1 MKVLGVTTTREVYIG
16 SKDKNFR
23 NNEFLIVE
31 DPVQGDIIG
40 EVVDSQTFNR
50 FIPLDIGGD
59 FVDSDVLSS
68 LGSMGYDVGDETV
81 YVAKLRFFEELL
93 YPPLTGSDLRAPV
106 FDEIKNLLIDTLP
119 KESLILGSIKNTDNI
134 AEGMDDVYKDLF
146 STFQNKEFIKQ
157 RELPYLFDY
166 KSMHQYPH
174 IGVFGGSG
182 SGKSFG
188 LRVVLE
194 ELMEMGVPAIVMD
207 PHYEMDF
214 TNNSEISN
222 KDYTDKFKCLEI
234 GIHTG
239 IKFQELQKRD
249 LKNLLNAASP
259 LTDSMNNVID
269 VILSKGASFESFKNK
284 LDLLLEG
291 QEIGSRDK
299 ILSEIAIE
307 EDQTRRDRLEE
318 VLDIYERYDK
328 TCNSMSVRGVLWRL
342 MTLQGEGIFSHN
354 IDELLDLLK
363 RRKLVVLQGST
374 RMINVFST
382 YLLAKLY
389 YLRKEYR
396 DELYRNNIKVD
407 YFPPF
412 IIITDEAHNFAPKG
426 FDTPSKSI
434 LREISQ
440 EGRKYGVFLILAT
453 QRPTLLD
460 ETITAQLNTKLI
472 FRTVR
477 ASDIDTIREET
488 DLSSDETK
496 RLPYLSSG
504 DVFISSAKKGRT
516 SFVRIRAANTVSP
529 HTENPFDELTA
540 HDNEVYE
547 KFFLDIKD
555 LLPIDTSNLNGALM
569 NYNKKSGDNLSYDEF
584 KNNLD
589 KLCEIELIEKE
600 TNFLTEMYKIIYPMM
615 NLKII

>member
-93 YPPLTGSDLRAPV
+93 YPPLTGSDLRTPV

-134 AEGMDDVYKDLF
+134 AEGMDDVYRNLF

-188 LRVVLE
+188 LRVLLE

-269 VILSKGASFESFKNK
+269 VMLSKGASFDSFKNK

-382 YLLAKLY
+382 YLLSKLY

-396 DELYRNNIKVD
+396 DELYRNNVKVD

-569 NYNKKSGDNLSYDEF
+569 NYNKKSGENLSYDEF
-584 KNNLD
+584 KNKLD
-589 KLCEIELIEKE
+589 KLCEIEMIEKE
-600 TNFLTEMYKIIYPMM
+600 TNFLTEMYKI
-615 NLKII
+615 K

>member
-1 MKVLGVTTTREVYIG
+1 MKVLGITTTREVYIG

-40 EVVDSQTFNR
+40 EVVDSKTFNR

-59 FVDSDVLSS
+59 FIDSDVLSS

-93 YPPLTGSDLRAPV
+93 YPPLTGSDLRAPE
-106 FDEIKNLLIDTLP
+106 FNEIKNLLIDTKP
-119 KESLILGSIKNTDNI
+119 NNSLILGSIKNTDNI
-134 AEGMDDVYKDLF
+134 AEGMDDIYKNLF
-146 STFQNKEFIKQ
+146 STFENNEYLKQ
-157 RELPYLFDY
+157 REIPYLFDY

-214 TNNSEISN
+214 SSNSEISDKN
-222 KDYTDKFKCLEI
+222 YSDKFKCLEI
-234 GIHTG
+234 GLHTG

-259 LTDSMNNVID
+259 LTDSMKNVID
-269 VILSKGASFESFKNK
+269 VMLAKGSSYESFKNK
-284 LDLLLEG
+284 LDMLLEG

-299 ILSEIAIE
+299 IIAEIAAEPDISKKN
-307 EDQTRRDRLEE
+307 RLEE
-318 VLDIYERYDK
+318 VLDVYERYDK

-342 MTLQGEGIFSHN
+342 INLQNEGIFSHN

-396 DELYRNNIKVD
+396 DELYRSNAKVD

-412 IIITDEAHNFAPKG
+412 VIITDEAHNFAPKG

-477 ASDIDTIREET
+477 ASDIDTIKEET

-529 HTENPFDELTA
+529 HTENPFDELEG
-540 HDNEVYE
+540 HENEEYE
-547 KFFLDIKD
+547 KFFMDIKD
-555 LLPIDTSNLNGALM
+555 LLPIDASNLSVVLM
-569 NYNKKSGDNLSYDEF
+569 NYNKKSGENLSYDDL
-584 KNNLD
+584 KNKLD
-589 KLCEIELIEKE
+589 ELCQRDFIEKE
-600 TNFLTEMYKIIYPMM
+600 DNFLTEMYKI
-615 NLKII
+615 K

>member
-1 MKVLGVTTTREVYIG
+1 MKVLGITTTREVYIG

-31 DPVQGDIIG
+31 DPVQGEIIG
-40 EVVDSQTFNR
+40 EVVDSKTFNR

-59 FVDSDVLSS
+59 FIDSDVLSS

-93 YPPLTGSDLRAPV
+93 YPPLTGSDLRAPE
-106 FDEIKNLLIDTLP
+106 FNEIKNLLIDTKP
-119 KESLILGSIKNTDNI
+119 NNSLILGSIKNTDNI
-134 AEGMDDVYKDLF
+134 AKGMDDIYKNLF
-146 STFQNKEFIKQ
+146 STFENNEYLKQ

-214 TNNSEISN
+214 SNNSEISDKN
-222 KDYTDKFKCLEI
+222 YSDKFKCLEI
-234 GIHTG
+234 GLHTG

-259 LTDSMNNVID
+259 LTDSMKNVID
-269 VILSKGASFESFKNK
+269 VMLAKGSSYESFKNK
-284 LDLLLEG
+284 LDMLLEG

-299 ILSEIAIE
+299 IIAEIAAE
-307 EDQTRRDRLEE
+307 PDTSKKNRLEE
-318 VLDIYERYDK
+318 VLDVYERYDK

-342 MTLQGEGIFSHN
+342 INLQNEGIFSHN

-363 RRKLVVLQGST
+363 RRKLIVLQGST

-396 DELYRNNIKVD
+396 DELYRNNAKVD

-412 IIITDEAHNFAPKG
+412 VIITDEAHNFAPKG

-477 ASDIDTIREET
+477 ASDIDTIKEET

-529 HTENPFDELTA
+529 HTENPFDELEG
-540 HDNEVYE
+540 HENEEYE
-547 KFFLDIKD
+547 KFFMDIKD
-555 LLPIDTSNLNGALM
+555 LLPIDASNLSQVLM
-569 NYNKKSGDNLSYDEF
+569 NYNKKSGENLSYDDL
-584 KNNLD
+584 KNKLD
-589 KLCEIELIEKE
+589 ELCQRDFIEKE
-600 TNFLTEMYKIIYPMM
+600 DNFLTEMYKI
-615 NLKII
+615 K

>member
-93 YPPLTGSDLRAPV
+93 YPPLTGSDLRTPV

-134 AEGMDDVYKDLF
+134 AEGMDDVYRNLF

-188 LRVVLE
+188 IRVLLE

-234 GIHTG
+234 GIQTG

-269 VILSKGASFESFKNK
+269 VMLSKGASFESFKNK

-382 YLLAKLY
+382 YLLSKLY

-396 DELYRNNIKVD
+396 DELYRNNVKVD

-589 KLCEIELIEKE
+589 KLCEIEIIEKE
-600 TNFLTEMYKIIYPMM
+600 TNFLTEMYKI
-615 NLKII
+615 K

>member
-1 MKVLGVTTTREVYIG
+1 MKVLGITTTREVYIG
-16 SKDKNFR
+16 SKEKNFR

-40 EVVDSQTFNR
+40 EVVDSKTFNR

-59 FVDSDVLSS
+59 FIDSDVLSS

-93 YPPLTGSDLRAPV
+93 YPPLTGSDLRAPE
-106 FDEIKNLLIDTLP
+106 FNEIKNLLIDTKP
-119 KESLILGSIKNTDNI
+119 NNSLILGSIKNTDNI
-134 AEGMDDVYKDLF
+134 AEGMDDIYKNLF
-146 STFQNKEFIKQ
+146 STFENNEYLKQ

-214 TNNSEISN
+214 SNNSEISDKN
-222 KDYTDKFKCLEI
+222 YSDKFKCLEI
-234 GIHTG
+234 GLHTG

-259 LTDSMNNVID
+259 LTDSMKNVID
-269 VILSKGASFESFKNK
+269 VMLAKGSSYESFKNK
-284 LDLLLEG
+284 LDMLLEG

-299 ILSEIAIE
+299 IIAEIAAEPDISKKN
-307 EDQTRRDRLEE
+307 RLEE
-318 VLDIYERYDK
+318 VLDVYERYDK

-342 MTLQGEGIFSHN
+342 INLQNEGIFSHN

-396 DELYRNNIKVD
+396 DELYRNNAKVD

-412 IIITDEAHNFAPKG
+412 VIITDEAHNFAPKG

-477 ASDIDTIREET
+477 ASDIDTIKEET

-516 SFVRIRAANTVSP
+516 SFVRIRAANTISP
-529 HTENPFDELTA
+529 HTENPFDELEG
-540 HDNEVYE
+540 HENEEYE
-547 KFFLDIKD
+547 KFFIDIKD
-555 LLPIDTSNLNGALM
+555 LLPIDASNLSQVLM
-569 NYNKKSGDNLSYDEF
+569 NYNKKSGENLSYDDL
-584 KNNLD
+584 KNKLD
-589 KLCEIELIEKE
+589 ELCQRDFIEKE
-600 TNFLTEMYKIIYPMM
+600 DNFLTEMYKI
-615 NLKII
+615 K

>member
-1 MKVLGVTTTREVYIG
+1 MKVLGITTTREVYIG

-59 FVDSDVLSS
+59 FIDSDVLSS

-93 YPPLTGSDLRAPV
+93 YPPLTGSDLRTPE
-106 FDEIKNLLIDTLP
+106 FDEIKSLLIDILP
-119 KESLILGSIKNTDNI
+119 KDALILGSIKNTDNI
-134 AEGMDDVYKDLF
+134 AKGMDDIYRDLF
-146 STFQNKEFIKQ
+146 TTFQNNEFIKQ

-188 LRVVLE
+188 LRVILE
-194 ELMEMGVPAIVMD
+194 ELMEMGVPTIVMD

-214 TNNSEISN
+214 TNNSEISD
-222 KDYTDKFKCLEI
+222 KDYRDKFKCLEI
-234 GIHTG
+234 GIDTG

-249 LKNLLNAASP
+249 LKNLLNAASS

-269 VILSKGASFESFKNK
+269 VMLSKGASLESFKNK
-284 LDLLLEG
+284 LELLLEG
-291 QEIGSRDK
+291 QEIGSKEK
-299 ILSEIAIE
+299 IIAEIAGAS
-307 EDQTRRDRLEE
+307 DQSIINRLEE

-342 MTLQGEGIFSHN
+342 NTLQNEGIFSHN
-354 IDELLDLLK
+354 IDEIIDLLK
-363 RRKLVVLQGST
+363 RRKLVVLQGSS

-396 DELYRNNIKVD
+396 DELYRNNVKVD

-426 FDTPSKSI
+426 FETPSKNI
-434 LREISQ
+434 LREVSQ

-529 HTENPFDELTA
+529 HTENPFDELSS
-540 HDNEVYE
+540 HDDEIYE
-547 KFFLDIKD
+547 RFFNNVKD
-555 LLPIDTSNLNGALM
+555 LLPIDTSNLNGALI
-569 NYNKKSGDNLSYDEF
+569 NFNKKSGDNFSYDEF
-584 KNNLD
+584 KNTLD
-589 KLCEIELIEKE
+589 ALCERDFIEKE
-600 TNFLTEMYKIIYPMM
+600 TNFLTEMYKI
-615 NLKII
+615 K

>member
-134 AEGMDDVYKDLF
+134 AKGMDDIYRDLF
-146 STFQNKEFIKQ
+146 STFQNKKFIKQ

-269 VILSKGASFESFKNK
+269 VMLTKGASFDSFKNK

-396 DELYRNNIKVD
+396 DELYRNNVKVD

-540 HDNEVYE
+540 HDNEFYE
-547 KFFLDIKD
+547 RFFLDIKD

-589 KLCEIELIEKE
+589 KLCEIEIIEKE
-600 TNFLTEMYKIIYPMM
+600 TNFLTEMYKI
-615 NLKII
+615 K

>member
-16 SKDKNFR
+16 SKEKNFR

-40 EVVDSQTFNR
+40 EVVDSKTFNR

-59 FVDSDVLSS
+59 FIDSDVLSS

-93 YPPLTGSDLRAPV
+93 YPPLTGSDLRAPD
-106 FDEIKNLLIDTLP
+106 FNEIKNLLIETKP
-119 KESLILGSIKNTDNI
+119 NKSLILGSIKNTDNI
-134 AEGMDDVYKDLF
+134 AEGMDDIYKNLF
-146 STFQNKEFIKQ
+146 STFENNEYLKQ

-214 TNNSEISN
+214 SNNSEISDKN
-222 KDYTDKFKCLEI
+222 YSDKFKCIEI
-234 GIHTG
+234 GMHTG

-259 LTDSMNNVID
+259 LTDSMKNVID
-269 VILSKGASFESFKNK
+269 VMLAKGSSFESFKNK
-284 LDLLLEG
+284 LDMLLEG

-299 ILSEIAIE
+299 IIAEIAAEPDINKKN
-307 EDQTRRDRLEE
+307 RLEE
-318 VLDIYERYDK
+318 VLDVYERYDK

-342 MTLQGEGIFSHN
+342 INLQNEGIFSHN

-396 DELYRNNIKVD
+396 DELYRNNAKVD

-412 IIITDEAHNFAPKG
+412 VIITDEAHNFAPKG

-477 ASDIDTIREET
+477 ASDIDTIKEET
-488 DLSSDETK
+488 DLSIDETK

-529 HTENPFDELTA
+529 HTENPFDELEG
-540 HDNEVYE
+540 HENEEFE
-547 KFFLDIKD
+547 KFFIDIKD
-555 LLPIDTSNLNGALM
+555 LLPIDASNLNTVLI
-569 NYNKKSGDNLSYDEF
+569 NYNKKSGENFSYDDL
-584 KNNLD
+584 KNKLD
-589 KLCEIELIEKE
+589 ELCQRDFIEKE
-600 TNFLTEMYKIIYPMM
+600 DNFLTVMYKI
-615 NLKII
+615 K

>member
-1 MKVLGVTTTREVYIG
+1 MKVLGITTTREVYIG

-40 EVVDSQTFNR
+40 EVVDSKTFNR

-59 FVDSDVLSS
+59 FIDSDVLSS

-93 YPPLTGSDLRAPV
+93 YPPLTGSDLRAPE
-106 FDEIKNLLIDTLP
+106 FNEIKNLLIDTKP
-119 KESLILGSIKNTDNI
+119 NNSLILGSIKNTDNI
-134 AEGMDDVYKDLF
+134 AEGMDDIYKNLF
-146 STFQNKEFIKQ
+146 STFENNEYLKQ
-157 RELPYLFDY
+157 REIPYLFDY

-214 TNNSEISN
+214 SSNSEISDKN
-222 KDYTDKFKCLEI
+222 YSDKFKCLEI
-234 GIHTG
+234 GLHTG

-259 LTDSMNNVID
+259 LTDSMKNVID
-269 VILSKGASFESFKNK
+269 VMLAKGSSYESFKNK
-284 LDLLLEG
+284 LDMLLEG

-299 ILSEIAIE
+299 IIAEIAAEPDISKKN
-307 EDQTRRDRLEE
+307 RLEE
-318 VLDIYERYDK
+318 VLDVYERYDK

-342 MTLQGEGIFSHN
+342 INLQNEGIFSHN

-396 DELYRNNIKVD
+396 DELYRNNAKID

-412 IIITDEAHNFAPKG
+412 VIITDEAHNFAPKG

-477 ASDIDTIREET
+477 ASDIDTIKEET

-529 HTENPFDELTA
+529 HTENPFDELEG
-540 HDNEVYE
+540 HENEEYE
-547 KFFLDIKD
+547 KFFMDIKD
-555 LLPIDTSNLNGALM
+555 LLPIDASNLSQVLM
-569 NYNKKSGDNLSYDEF
+569 NYNKKSGENLSYDDL
-584 KNNLD
+584 KNKLD
-589 KLCEIELIEKE
+589 ELCQRDFIEKE
-600 TNFLTEMYKIIYPMM
+600 DNFLTEMYKI
-615 NLKII
+615 K

>member
-16 SKDKNFR
+16 SKEKNFR

-40 EVVDSQTFNR
+40 EVVDSKTFNR

-59 FVDSDVLSS
+59 FIDSDVLSS

-93 YPPLTGSDLRAPV
+93 YPPLTGSDLRAPE
-106 FDEIKNLLIDTLP
+106 FNEIKNLLIDTKP
-119 KESLILGSIKNTDNI
+119 NNSLILGSIKNTDNI
-134 AEGMDDVYKDLF
+134 AEGMNDIYKNLF
-146 STFQNKEFIKQ
+146 STFENNEYLKQ

-214 TNNSEISN
+214 SNNSEISDKN
-222 KDYTDKFKCLEI
+222 YSDKFKCLEI
-234 GIHTG
+234 GLHTG

-259 LTDSMNNVID
+259 LTDSMKNVID
-269 VILSKGASFESFKNK
+269 VMLAKGSSYESFKNK
-284 LDLLLEG
+284 LDMLLEG

-299 ILSEIAIE
+299 IIAEIAAEPDISKKN
-307 EDQTRRDRLEE
+307 RLEE
-318 VLDIYERYDK
+318 VLDVYERYDK

-342 MTLQGEGIFSHN
+342 INLQNEGIFSHN

-396 DELYRNNIKVD
+396 DELYRNNAKVD

-412 IIITDEAHNFAPKG
+412 VIITDEAHNFAPKG

-477 ASDIDTIREET
+477 ASDIDTIKEET

-516 SFVRIRAANTVSP
+516 SFVRIRAANTLSP
-529 HTENPFDELTA
+529 HTENPFDELEG
-540 HDNEVYE
+540 HENEEYE
-547 KFFLDIKD
+547 KFFMDIKD
-555 LLPIDTSNLNGALM
+555 LLPIDASNLSVVLM
-569 NYNKKSGDNLSYDEF
+569 NYNKKSGENLSYDDL
-584 KNNLD
+584 KNKLD
-589 KLCEIELIEKE
+589 ELCQRDFIEKE
-600 TNFLTEMYKIIYPMM
+600 DNFLTEMYKI
-615 NLKII
+615 K

>member
-134 AEGMDDVYKDLF
+134 AQGMDDVYRDLF
-146 STFQNKEFIKQ
+146 STFQNKKFIKQ

-188 LRVVLE
+188 IRVLLE

-269 VILSKGASFESFKNK
+269 VMHSKGASFESFKNK

-382 YLLAKLY
+382 YLLSKLY

-396 DELYRNNIKVD
+396 DELYRNNVKVD

-529 HTENPFDELTA
+529 HTENPFDELTT

-555 LLPIDTSNLNGALM
+555 LLPIDTSNLNGVLM

-589 KLCEIELIEKE
+589 KLCAIEMIEKE
-600 TNFLTEMYKIIYPMM
+600 TNFLTEMYKI
-615 NLKII
+615 K

>member
-16 SKDKNFR
+16 SKEKNFR

-40 EVVDSQTFNR
+40 EVVDSKTFNR

-59 FVDSDVLSS
+59 FIDSDVLSS

-93 YPPLTGSDLRAPV
+93 YPPLTGSDLRAPD
-106 FDEIKNLLIDTLP
+106 FNEIKNLLIETKP
-119 KESLILGSIKNTDNI
+119 NNSLILGSIKNTDNI
-134 AEGMDDVYKDLF
+134 AEGMDDIYKNLF
-146 STFQNKEFIKQ
+146 STFENNEYLKQ

-214 TNNSEISN
+214 SNNSDVSDKN
-222 KDYTDKFKCLEI
+222 YSDKFKCLEI
-234 GIHTG
+234 GMQTG

-249 LKNLLNAASP
+249 LKNLLNAASA
-259 LTDSMNNVID
+259 LTDSMKNVID
-269 VILSKGASFESFKNK
+269 VMLAKGSSFESFKNK
-284 LDLLLEG
+284 LDMLLEG

-299 ILSEIAIE
+299 IIAEIAAEPDINKKN
-307 EDQTRRDRLEE
+307 RLED

-342 MTLQGEGIFSHN
+342 INLQNEGIFSHN

-396 DELYRNNIKVD
+396 DELYRNNAKVD

-412 IIITDEAHNFAPKG
+412 VIITDEAHNFAPKG

-440 EGRKYGVFLILAT
+440 EGREYGVFLILAT

-477 ASDIDTIREET
+477 ASDIDTIKEET

-529 HTENPFDELTA
+529 HTKNPFDELEG
-540 HDNEVYE
+540 HENEEFE
-547 KFFLDIKD
+547 KFFIDIKD
-555 LLPIDTSNLNGALM
+555 LLPIDASNLNTVLI
-569 NYNKKSGDNLSYDEF
+569 NYNKKSGENLSYDDL
-584 KNNLD
+584 KNKLD
-589 KLCEIELIEKE
+589 ELCQRDFIEKE
-600 TNFLTEMYKIIYPMM
+600 DNFLTVMYKI
-615 NLKII
+615 K

>member
-59 FVDSDVLSS
+59 FIDSDVLSS
-68 LGSMGYDVGDETV
+68 LGSMGYNVGDETV

-93 YPPLTGSDLRAPV
+93 YPPLTGSDLRSPE
-106 FDEIKNLLIDTLP
+106 FNEIKNLLIESLP

-134 AEGMDDVYKDLF
+134 AEGMDDIYRNLF
-146 STFQNKEFIKQ
+146 SIFQNNEFIDQK
-157 RELPYLFDY
+157 ELPYLFDY

-188 LRVVLE
+188 LRVILE

-222 KDYTDKFKCLEI
+222 KNYTDKFKCLEI
-234 GIHTG
+234 GMDTG

-269 VILSKGASFESFKNK
+269 VMLSKGSSFESFKNK
-284 LDLLLEG
+284 LDMLLEG

-299 ILSEIAIE
+299 ILAEISGAT
-307 EDQTRRDRLEE
+307 DQSVINRLED
-318 VLDIYERYDK
+318 VLDVYERYDK

-342 MTLQGEGIFSHN
+342 MTLQNEGIFSHN

-396 DELYRNNIKVD
+396 DELYRNNVKVD

-434 LREISQ
+434 LREVSQ

-529 HTENPFDELTA
+529 HTENPFDELSS
-540 HDNEVYE
+540 HDDEIYE
-547 KFFLDIKD
+547 KFFANVKD
-555 LLPIDTSNLNGALM
+555 LLPIDSSNLNGALV
-569 NYNKKSGDNLSYDEF
+569 NYNKKTGENLSYDEF
-584 KNNLD
+584 RNTLD
-589 KLCEIELIEKE
+589 SLCERDFIEKE
-600 TNFLTEMYKIIYPMM
+600 DNFLTEMYKI
-615 NLKII
+615 K

>member
-59 FVDSDVLSS
+59 FIDSDVLSS
-68 LGSMGYDVGDETV
+68 LGSMGYNVGDETV

-93 YPPLTGSDLRAPV
+93 YPPLTGSDLRTPE
-106 FDEIKNLLIDTLP
+106 FNEIKNLLIDSIP

-134 AEGMDDVYKDLF
+134 AEGMDDIYKNLF
-146 STFQNKEFIKQ
+146 SIFQNNEFIDQK
-157 RELPYLFDY
+157 ELPYLFDY

-188 LRVVLE
+188 LRVILE

-222 KDYTDKFKCLEI
+222 KNYTDKFKCLEI
-234 GIHTG
+234 GMDTG

-269 VILSKGASFESFKNK
+269 VMLSKGASFESFKNK
-284 LDLLLEG
+284 LDMLLEG

-299 ILSEIAIE
+299 IFAEIAGAT
-307 EDQTRRDRLEE
+307 DQSVINRLED
-318 VLDIYERYDK
+318 VLDVYERYDK

-342 MTLQGEGIFSHN
+342 MTLQNEGIFSHN

-396 DELYRNNIKVD
+396 DELYRNNVKVD

-434 LREISQ
+434 LREVSQ

-529 HTENPFDELTA
+529 HTENPFDELSS
-540 HDNEVYE
+540 HDDEIYE
-547 KFFLDIKD
+547 KFFANVKD
-555 LLPIDTSNLNGALM
+555 LLPIDSSNLNGALV
-569 NYNKKSGDNLSYDEF
+569 NYNKKTGENLSYDEF
-584 KNNLD
+584 RNTLD
-589 KLCEIELIEKE
+589 SLCERDFIEKE
-600 TNFLTEMYKIIYPMM
+600 DNFLTEMYKI
-615 NLKII
+615 K

>member
-16 SKDKNFR
+16 SKEKNFR

-40 EVVDSQTFNR
+40 EVVDSKTFNR

-59 FVDSDVLSS
+59 FIDSDVLSS

-93 YPPLTGSDLRAPV
+93 YPPLTGSDLRAPK
-106 FDEIKNLLIDTLP
+106 FNEIKNLLIDTKP
-119 KESLILGSIKNTDNI
+119 NNSLILGSIKNTDNI
-134 AEGMDDVYKDLF
+134 AEGMDDIYKNLF
-146 STFQNKEFIKQ
+146 STFENNDYLKQ

-214 TNNSEISN
+214 SNNSEISDKN
-222 KDYTDKFKCLEI
+222 YSDKFKCLEI
-234 GIHTG
+234 GLHTG

-259 LTDSMNNVID
+259 LTDSMKNVID
-269 VILSKGASFESFKNK
+269 VMLAKGSSYESFKNK
-284 LDLLLEG
+284 LDMLLEG

-299 ILSEIAIE
+299 IIAEIAAE
-307 EDQTRRDRLEE
+307 PDTSKKNRLEE
-318 VLDIYERYDK
+318 VLDVYERYDK

-342 MTLQGEGIFSHN
+342 INLQNEGIFSHN

-396 DELYRNNIKVD
+396 DELYRNNAKVD

-412 IIITDEAHNFAPKG
+412 VIITDEAHNFAPKG

-477 ASDIDTIREET
+477 ASDIDTIKEET

-529 HTENPFDELTA
+529 HTENPFDELEG
-540 HDNEVYE
+540 HENEEYE
-547 KFFLDIKD
+547 KFFMDIKD
-555 LLPIDTSNLNGALM
+555 LLPIDASNLSQVLM
-569 NYNKKSGDNLSYDEF
+569 NYNKKSGENLSYDDL
-584 KNNLD
+584 KNKLD
-589 KLCEIELIEKE
+589 ELCQRDFIEKE
-600 TNFLTEMYKIIYPMM
+600 DNFLTEMYKI
-615 NLKII
+615 K

>member
-1 MKVLGVTTTREVYIG
+1 MKVLGVTTTRDVYIG
-16 SKDKNFR
+16 SKEKNFR

-40 EVVDSQTFNR
+40 EVVDSKTFNR

-59 FVDSDVLSS
+59 FIDSDVLSS

-93 YPPLTGSDLRAPV
+93 YPPLTGSDLRAPK
-106 FDEIKNLLIDTLP
+106 FNEIKNLLIDTKP
-119 KESLILGSIKNTDNI
+119 NNSLILGSIKNTDNI
-134 AEGMDDVYKDLF
+134 AEGMDDIYKNLF
-146 STFQNKEFIKQ
+146 STFENNEYLKQ

-214 TNNSEISN
+214 SNNSEISDKN
-222 KDYTDKFKCLEI
+222 YSDKFKCLKI
-234 GIHTG
+234 GLHTG

-259 LTDSMNNVID
+259 LTDSMKNVID
-269 VILSKGASFESFKNK
+269 VMLAKGSSYESFKNK
-284 LDLLLEG
+284 LDMLLEG

-299 ILSEIAIE
+299 ILAEIAAEPDISK
-307 EDQTRRDRLEE
+307 QNRLEE
-318 VLDIYERYDK
+318 VLDVYERYDK

-342 MTLQGEGIFSHN
+342 INLQNEGIFSHN

-396 DELYRNNIKVD
+396 DELYRNNAKVD

-412 IIITDEAHNFAPKG
+412 VIITDEAHNFAPKG

-477 ASDIDTIREET
+477 ASDIDTIKEET

-529 HTENPFDELTA
+529 HTENPFDELEG
-540 HDNEVYE
+540 HENEEYE
-547 KFFLDIKD
+547 KFFIDIKD
-555 LLPIDTSNLNGALM
+555 LLPIDASNLSQVLM
-569 NYNKKSGDNLSYDEF
+569 NYNKKSGGNLSYDDL
-584 KNNLD
+584 KNKLD
-589 KLCEIELIEKE
+589 ELCQRDFIEKE
-600 TNFLTEMYKIIYPMM
+600 DNFLTEMYKI
-615 NLKII
+615 K

>member
-134 AEGMDDVYKDLF
+134 AEGMDDIYKDLF
-146 STFQNKEFIKQ
+146 STFQNKGFIKQ

-269 VILSKGASFESFKNK
+269 VMLSKGASFDSFKNK

-396 DELYRNNIKVD
+396 DELYRNNVKVD

-555 LLPIDTSNLNGALM
+555 LLPVDTSNLNGALM

-600 TNFLTEMYKIIYPMM
+600 TNFLTEMYKI
-615 NLKII
+615 K

>member
-59 FVDSDVLSS
+59 FIDSDVLSS

-93 YPPLTGSDLRAPV
+93 YPPLTGSDLRTPE
-106 FDEIKNLLIDTLP
+106 FDEIKSLLIDILP
-119 KESLILGSIKNTDNI
+119 KDALILGSIKNTDNI
-134 AEGMDDVYKDLF
+134 AKGMDDIYKNLF
-146 STFQNKEFIKQ
+146 TTFQNNEFIKQ

-188 LRVVLE
+188 LRVILE
-194 ELMEMGVPAIVMD
+194 ELMEMGVPTIVMD

-214 TNNSEISN
+214 TNNSEISD
-222 KDYTDKFKCLEI
+222 KDYRDKFKCLEI
-234 GIHTG
+234 GIDTG

-249 LKNLLNAASP
+249 LKNLLNAASS

-269 VILSKGASFESFKNK
+269 VMLSKGASLESFKNK
-284 LDLLLEG
+284 LELLLEG
-291 QEIGSRDK
+291 QEIGSKEK
-299 ILSEIAIE
+299 IIAEIAGAS
-307 EDQTRRDRLEE
+307 DQSIINRLEE

-342 MTLQGEGIFSHN
+342 NTLQNEGIFSHN
-354 IDELLDLLK
+354 IDEIIDLLK
-363 RRKLVVLQGST
+363 RRKLVVLQGSS

-396 DELYRNNIKVD
+396 DELYRNNVKVD

-426 FDTPSKSI
+426 FETPSKNI
-434 LREISQ
+434 LREVSQ

-529 HTENPFDELTA
+529 HTENPFDELSS
-540 HDNEVYE
+540 HDDEIYE
-547 KFFLDIKD
+547 KFFNNVKD
-555 LLPIDTSNLNGALM
+555 LLPIDTSNLNGALI
-569 NYNKKSGDNLSYDEF
+569 NFNKKSGDNLSYDEF
-584 KNNLD
+584 KNTLD
-589 KLCEIELIEKE
+589 ALCERNFIEKE
-600 TNFLTEMYKIIYPMM
+600 TNFLTEMYKI
-615 NLKII
+615 K

>member
-16 SKDKNFR
+16 SKEKNFR

-40 EVVDSQTFNR
+40 EVVDSKTFNR

-59 FVDSDVLSS
+59 FIDSDVLSS

-93 YPPLTGSDLRAPV
+93 YPPLTGSDLRAPE
-106 FDEIKNLLIDTLP
+106 FNEIKNLLIETKP
-119 KESLILGSIKNTDNI
+119 NNSLILGSIKNTDNI
-134 AEGMDDVYKDLF
+134 AEGMDDIYKNLF
-146 STFQNKEFIKQ
+146 STFENNEYLKQ

-214 TNNSEISN
+214 SNNSDVSDKN
-222 KDYTDKFKCLEI
+222 YSDKFKCLEI
-234 GIHTG
+234 GMHTG

-259 LTDSMNNVID
+259 LTDSMKNVID
-269 VILSKGASFESFKNK
+269 VMLAKGSSFESFKNK
-284 LDLLLEG
+284 LDMLLEG

-299 ILSEIAIE
+299 IIAEIAAEPDINKKN
-307 EDQTRRDRLEE
+307 RLED

-342 MTLQGEGIFSHN
+342 INLQNEGIFSHN

-396 DELYRNNIKVD
+396 DELYRNNAKVD

-412 IIITDEAHNFAPKG
+412 VIITDEAHNFAPKG

-477 ASDIDTIREET
+477 ASDIDTIKEET
-488 DLSSDETK
+488 DLSIDETK

-529 HTENPFDELTA
+529 HTENPFDELEG
-540 HDNEVYE
+540 HENEEFE
-547 KFFLDIKD
+547 KFFIDIKD
-555 LLPIDTSNLNGALM
+555 LLPIDASNLNTVLI
-569 NYNKKSGDNLSYDEF
+569 NYNKKFGENFSYDDL
-584 KNNLD
+584 KNKLD
-589 KLCEIELIEKE
+589 ELCQRDFIEKE
-600 TNFLTEMYKIIYPMM
+600 DNFLTVMYKI
-615 NLKII
+615 K

>member
-16 SKDKNFR
+16 SKEKNFR

-40 EVVDSQTFNR
+40 EVVDSKTFNR

-59 FVDSDVLSS
+59 FIDSDVLSS

-93 YPPLTGSDLRAPV
+93 YPPLTGSDLRAPD
-106 FDEIKNLLIDTLP
+106 FNEIKNLLIETKP
-119 KESLILGSIKNTDNI
+119 NNPLILGSIKNTDNI
-134 AEGMDDVYKDLF
+134 AEGMDDIYKNLF
-146 STFQNKEFIKQ
+146 STFENNEYLKQ

-214 TNNSEISN
+214 SNNSDVSDKN
-222 KDYTDKFKCLEI
+222 YSDKFKCLEI
-234 GIHTG
+234 GMQTG

-249 LKNLLNAASP
+249 LKNLLNAASA
-259 LTDSMNNVID
+259 LTDSMKNVID
-269 VILSKGASFESFKNK
+269 VMLAKGSSFESFKNK
-284 LDLLLEG
+284 LDMLLEG

-299 ILSEIAIE
+299 IIAEIAAEPDINKKN
-307 EDQTRRDRLEE
+307 RLED

-342 MTLQGEGIFSHN
+342 INLQNEGIFSHN

-396 DELYRNNIKVD
+396 DELYRNNAKVD

-412 IIITDEAHNFAPKG
+412 VIITDEAHNFAPKG

-477 ASDIDTIREET
+477 ASDIDTIKEET

-529 HTENPFDELTA
+529 HTKNPFDELEG
-540 HDNEVYE
+540 HENEEFE
-547 KFFLDIKD
+547 KFFIDIKD
-555 LLPIDTSNLNGALM
+555 LLPIDASNLNTVLI
-569 NYNKKSGDNLSYDEF
+569 NYNKKSGENLSYDDL
-584 KNNLD
+584 KNKLD
-589 KLCEIELIEKE
+589 ELCQRDFIEKE
-600 TNFLTEMYKIIYPMM
+600 DNFLTVMYKI
-615 NLKII
+615 K

>member
-1 MKVLGVTTTREVYIG
+1 MKVLGITTTREVYIG
-16 SKDKNFR
+16 SKEKNFR

-40 EVVDSQTFNR
+40 EVVDSKTFNR

-93 YPPLTGSDLRAPV
+93 YPPLTGSDLRAPE
-106 FDEIKNLLIDTLP
+106 FNEIKNLLIDTKP
-119 KESLILGSIKNTDNI
+119 NNSLILGSIKNTDNI
-134 AEGMDDVYKDLF
+134 AEGMDDIYKNLF
-146 STFQNKEFIKQ
+146 STFENNEYLKQ

-214 TNNSEISN
+214 SNNSEISDKN
-222 KDYTDKFKCLEI
+222 YSDKFKCLEI
-234 GIHTG
+234 GLHTG

-259 LTDSMNNVID
+259 LTDSMKNVID
-269 VILSKGASFESFKNK
+269 VMLAKGSSYESFKNK
-284 LDLLLEG
+284 LDMLLEG

-299 ILSEIAIE
+299 ILAEIAAEPDISKKN
-307 EDQTRRDRLEE
+307 RLEE
-318 VLDIYERYDK
+318 VLDVYERYDK

-342 MTLQGEGIFSHN
+342 INLQNEGIFSHN

-396 DELYRNNIKVD
+396 DELYRNNAKVD

-412 IIITDEAHNFAPKG
+412 VIITDEAHNFAPKG

-477 ASDIDTIREET
+477 ASDIDTIKEET

-529 HTENPFDELTA
+529 HTENPFDELED
-540 HDNEVYE
+540 HENEEYE
-547 KFFLDIKD
+547 KFFMDIKD
-555 LLPIDTSNLNGALM
+555 LLPIDASNLSQVLM
-569 NYNKKSGDNLSYDEF
+569 NYNKKTGENLSYDDL
-584 KNNLD
+584 KNKLD
-589 KLCEIELIEKE
+589 ELCQRDFIEKE
-600 TNFLTEMYKIIYPMM
+600 DNFLTEMYKI
-615 NLKII
+615 K

>member
-16 SKDKNFR
+16 SKEKNFR

-40 EVVDSQTFNR
+40 EVVDSKTFNR

-59 FVDSDVLSS
+59 FIDSDVLSS

-93 YPPLTGSDLRAPV
+93 YPPLTGSDLRAPE
-106 FDEIKNLLIDTLP
+106 FKEIKNLLIETKP
-119 KESLILGSIKNTDNI
+119 NNSLILGSIKNTDNI
-134 AEGMDDVYKDLF
+134 AEGMDDIYKNLF
-146 STFQNKEFIKQ
+146 STFENNEYLKQ

-214 TNNSEISN
+214 SNNSEISDKN
-222 KDYTDKFKCLEI
+222 YSDKFKCLEI
-234 GIHTG
+234 GLHTG
-239 IKFQELQKRD
+239 IKFQEIQKRD

-259 LTDSMNNVID
+259 LTDSMKNVID
-269 VILSKGASFESFKNK
+269 VMLAKGSSYESFKNK
-284 LDLLLEG
+284 LDMLLEG

-299 ILSEIAIE
+299 IIAEIAAEPDISKKN
-307 EDQTRRDRLEE
+307 RLEE
-318 VLDIYERYDK
+318 VLDVYERYDK

-342 MTLQGEGIFSHN
+342 INLQNEGIFSHN

-396 DELYRNNIKVD
+396 DELYRNNAKVE

-412 IIITDEAHNFAPKG
+412 VIITDEAHNFAPKG

-477 ASDIDTIREET
+477 ASDIDTIKEET
-488 DLSSDETK
+488 DLSIDETK

-529 HTENPFDELTA
+529 HTENPFDELEG
-540 HDNEVYE
+540 HENEEFE
-547 KFFLDIKD
+547 KFFMDIKD
-555 LLPIDTSNLNGALM
+555 LLPIDASNLNTVLI
-569 NYNKKSGDNLSYDEF
+569 NYNKKSVENLSYDDL
-584 KNNLD
+584 KNKLD
-589 KLCEIELIEKE
+589 ELCQRDFIEKE
-600 TNFLTEMYKIIYPMM
+600 DNFLTVMYKI
-615 NLKII
+615 K

>member
-16 SKDKNFR
+16 SKEKNFR

-40 EVVDSQTFNR
+40 EVVDSKTFNR

-59 FVDSDVLSS
+59 FIDSDVLSS

-93 YPPLTGSDLRAPV
+93 YPPLTGSDLRAPE
-106 FDEIKNLLIDTLP
+106 FNEIKSLLIDTKP
-119 KESLILGSIKNTDNI
+119 NNSLILGSIKNTDNI
-134 AEGMDDVYKDLF
+134 AEGMDDIYKNLF
-146 STFQNKEFIKQ
+146 STFENNEYLKQ

-214 TNNSEISN
+214 SNNSEISDKN
-222 KDYTDKFKCLEI
+222 YSDKFKCLEI
-234 GIHTG
+234 GLHTG

-249 LKNLLNAASP
+249 LKNLLNAAST
-259 LTDSMNNVID
+259 LTDSMKNVID
-269 VILSKGASFESFKNK
+269 VMLAKGSSYESFKNK
-284 LDLLLEG
+284 LDMLLEG

-299 ILSEIAIE
+299 IIAEIAAE
-307 EDQTRRDRLEE
+307 PDTSKKNRLEE
-318 VLDIYERYDK
+318 VLDVYERYDK

-342 MTLQGEGIFSHN
+342 INLQNEGIFSHN

-396 DELYRNNIKVD
+396 DELYRNNAKVD

-412 IIITDEAHNFAPKG
+412 VIITDEAHNFAPKG

-472 FRTVR
+472 FRAVR
-477 ASDIDTIREET
+477 ASDIDTIKEET

-529 HTENPFDELTA
+529 HTENPFDELEG
-540 HDNEVYE
+540 HENEEYE
-547 KFFLDIKD
+547 KFFMDIKD
-555 LLPIDTSNLNGALM
+555 LLPIDASNLSQVLM
-569 NYNKKSGDNLSYDEF
+569 NYNKKSGENLSYDDL
-584 KNNLD
+584 KNKLD
-589 KLCEIELIEKE
+589 ELCKRDFIEKE
-600 TNFLTEMYKIIYPMM
+600 DNFLTEMYKI
-615 NLKII
+615 K

>member
-16 SKDKNFR
+16 SKEKNFR

-40 EVVDSQTFNR
+40 EVVDSKTFNR

-93 YPPLTGSDLRAPV
+93 YPPLTGSDLRAPK
-106 FDEIKNLLIDTLP
+106 FNEIKNLLIDTKP
-119 KESLILGSIKNTDNI
+119 NNSLILGSIKNTDNI
-134 AEGMDDVYKDLF
+134 AEGMDDIYKNLF
-146 STFQNKEFIKQ
+146 STFENNEYLKQ

-214 TNNSEISN
+214 SNNSEISDKN
-222 KDYTDKFKCLEI
+222 YSDKFKCLEI
-234 GIHTG
+234 GLHTG

-259 LTDSMNNVID
+259 LTDSMKNVID
-269 VILSKGASFESFKNK
+269 VMLAKGSSYESFKNK
-284 LDLLLEG
+284 LDMLLEG

-299 ILSEIAIE
+299 ILAEIAAEPDISK
-307 EDQTRRDRLEE
+307 QNRLEE
-318 VLDIYERYDK
+318 VLDVYERYDK

-342 MTLQGEGIFSHN
+342 INLQNEGIFSHN

-396 DELYRNNIKVD
+396 DELYRNNAKVD

-412 IIITDEAHNFAPKG
+412 VIITDEAHNFAPKG

-477 ASDIDTIREET
+477 ASDIDTIKEET

-529 HTENPFDELTA
+529 HTENPFDELEG
-540 HDNEVYE
+540 HENEEYE
-547 KFFLDIKD
+547 KFFIDIKD
-555 LLPIDTSNLNGALM
+555 LLPIDASNLSQVLM
-569 NYNKKSGDNLSYDEF
+569 NYNKKSGENLSYDEL
-584 KNNLD
+584 KNKLD
-589 KLCEIELIEKE
+589 ELCQRDFIEKE
-600 TNFLTEMYKIIYPMM
+600 DNFLTEMYKI
-615 NLKII
+615 K

>member
-16 SKDKNFR
+16 SKEKNFR

-40 EVVDSQTFNR
+40 EVVDSKTFNR

-59 FVDSDVLSS
+59 FIDSDVLSS

-93 YPPLTGSDLRAPV
+93 YPPLTGSDLRAPE
-106 FDEIKNLLIDTLP
+106 FNEIKNLLIDTKP
-119 KESLILGSIKNTDNI
+119 NNSLILGSIKNTDNI
-134 AEGMDDVYKDLF
+134 AENMDDIYKNLF
-146 STFQNKEFIKQ
+146 STFENNEYLKQ

-214 TNNSEISN
+214 SNNSEISDKN
-222 KDYTDKFKCLEI
+222 YSDKFKCIEI
-234 GIHTG
+234 GLHTG

-259 LTDSMNNVID
+259 LTDSMKNVID
-269 VILSKGASFESFKNK
+269 VMLAKGSSYESFKNK
-284 LDLLLEG
+284 LDMLLEG

-299 ILSEIAIE
+299 IIAEIAAEPDISKKN
-307 EDQTRRDRLEE
+307 RLEE
-318 VLDIYERYDK
+318 VLDVYERYDK

-342 MTLQGEGIFSHN
+342 INLQNEGIFSHN
-354 IDELLDLLK
+354 IEELLDLLK

-396 DELYRNNIKVD
+396 DELYRNNAKVD

-412 IIITDEAHNFAPKG
+412 VIITDEAHNFAPKG

-477 ASDIDTIREET
+477 ASDIDTIKEET
-488 DLSSDETK
+488 DLSIDETK

-529 HTENPFDELTA
+529 HTENPFDELEG
-540 HDNEVYE
+540 HENEEYE
-547 KFFLDIKD
+547 KFFMDIKD
-555 LLPIDTSNLNGALM
+555 LLPIDASNLSQVLM
-569 NYNKKSGDNLSYDEF
+569 NYNKKSGENLSYDDL
-584 KNNLD
+584 KNKLD
-589 KLCEIELIEKE
+589 ELCKRDFIEKE
-600 TNFLTEMYKIIYPMM
+600 DNFLTEMYKI
-615 NLKII
+615 K

>member
-16 SKDKNFR
+16 SKEKNFR

-40 EVVDSQTFNR
+40 EVVDSKTFNR

-59 FVDSDVLSS
+59 FIDSDVLSS

-93 YPPLTGSDLRAPV
+93 YPPLTGSDLRAPE
-106 FDEIKNLLIDTLP
+106 FNEIKNLLIDTKP
-119 KESLILGSIKNTDNI
+119 NNSLILGSIKNTDNI
-134 AEGMDDVYKDLF
+134 AEGMDDIYKNLF
-146 STFQNKEFIKQ
+146 STFENNRFLEQ

-214 TNNSEISN
+214 SNNSEISDKN
-222 KDYTDKFKCLEI
+222 YSDKFKCLEI
-234 GIHTG
+234 GLHTG

-259 LTDSMNNVID
+259 LTDSMKNVID
-269 VILSKGASFESFKNK
+269 VMLAKGSSYESFKNK
-284 LDLLLEG
+284 LDMLLEG

-299 ILSEIAIE
+299 IIAEIAAEPDINKKN
-307 EDQTRRDRLEE
+307 RLEE
-318 VLDIYERYDK
+318 VLDVYERYDK

-342 MTLQGEGIFSHN
+342 INLQNEGIFSHN

-396 DELYRNNIKVD
+396 DELYRNNAKVE

-412 IIITDEAHNFAPKG
+412 VIITDEAHNFAPKG

-477 ASDIDTIREET
+477 ASDIDTIKEET
-488 DLSSDETK
+488 DLSIDETK

-529 HTENPFDELTA
+529 HTENPFDELEG
-540 HDNEVYE
+540 HENEEFE
-547 KFFLDIKD
+547 KFFIDIKD
-555 LLPIDTSNLNGALM
+555 LLPIDASNLNNVLI
-569 NYNKKSGDNLSYDEF
+569 NYNKKSGENLSYDDL
-584 KNNLD
+584 KNKLD
-589 KLCEIELIEKE
+589 ELCQRDFIEKE
-600 TNFLTEMYKIIYPMM
+600 DNFLTVMYKI
-615 NLKII
+615 K

>member
-16 SKDKNFR
+16 SKEKNFR

-40 EVVDSQTFNR
+40 EVVDSKTFNR

-59 FVDSDVLSS
+59 FIDSDVLSS

-93 YPPLTGSDLRAPV
+93 YPPLTGSDLRAPK
-106 FDEIKNLLIDTLP
+106 FNEIKNLLIDTKP
-119 KESLILGSIKNTDNI
+119 NNSLILGSIKNTDNI
-134 AEGMDDVYKDLF
+134 AEGMDDIYKNLF
-146 STFQNKEFIKQ
+146 STFENNEYLKQ

-214 TNNSEISN
+214 SSNSEISDKN
-222 KDYTDKFKCLEI
+222 YSDKFKCLEI
-234 GIHTG
+234 GLHTG

-259 LTDSMNNVID
+259 LTDSMKNVID
-269 VILSKGASFESFKNK
+269 VMLAKGSSYESFKNK
-284 LDLLLEG
+284 LDMLLEG

-299 ILSEIAIE
+299 IIAEIAAEPDISKKN
-307 EDQTRRDRLEE
+307 RLEE
-318 VLDIYERYDK
+318 VLDVYERYDK

-342 MTLQGEGIFSHN
+342 INLQNEGIFSHN

-396 DELYRNNIKVD
+396 DELYRNNAKVD

-412 IIITDEAHNFAPKG
+412 VIITDEAHNFAPKG

-477 ASDIDTIREET
+477 ASDIDTIKEET

-516 SFVRIRAANTVSP
+516 YFVRIRAANTVSP
-529 HTENPFDELTA
+529 HTENPFDELEG
-540 HDNEVYE
+540 HENEEYE
-547 KFFLDIKD
+547 KFFMDIKD
-555 LLPIDTSNLNGALM
+555 LLPIDASNLSVVLM
-569 NYNKKSGDNLSYDEF
+569 NYNKKSGENLSYDDL
-584 KNNLD
+584 KNKLD
-589 KLCEIELIEKE
+589 ELCQRDFIEKE
-600 TNFLTEMYKIIYPMM
+600 DNFLAEMYKI
-615 NLKII
+615 K

>member
-106 FDEIKNLLIDTLP
+106 FAEIKNLLIDTLP

-134 AEGMDDVYKDLF
+134 AQRMDDVYRDLF

-188 LRVVLE
+188 IRVLLE

-234 GIHTG
+234 GIQTG

-269 VILSKGASFESFKNK
+269 VMLSKGASFESFKNK

-382 YLLAKLY
+382 YLLSKLY

-396 DELYRNNIKVD
+396 DELYRNNVKVD

-589 KLCEIELIEKE
+589 MLCEMEMIEKE
-600 TNFLTEMYKIIYPMM
+600 TNFLTEMYKI
-615 NLKII
+615 K

>member
-16 SKDKNFR
+16 SKEKNFR

-40 EVVDSQTFNR
+40 EVVDSKTFNR

-59 FVDSDVLSS
+59 FIDSDVLSS

-106 FDEIKNLLIDTLP
+106 FNEIKNLLIDTKP
-119 KESLILGSIKNTDNI
+119 NNSLILGSIKNTDNI
-134 AEGMDDVYKDLF
+134 AEGMDGIYKNLF
-146 STFQNKEFIKQ
+146 STFENNEYLKQ

-214 TNNSEISN
+214 SNNSEISDKN
-222 KDYTDKFKCLEI
+222 YSDKFKCLEI
-234 GIHTG
+234 GLHTG

-259 LTDSMNNVID
+259 LTDSMKNVID
-269 VILSKGASFESFKNK
+269 VMLAKGSSFESFKNK
-284 LDLLLEG
+284 LDMLLEG

-299 ILSEIAIE
+299 IIAEIAAEPDINKKN
-307 EDQTRRDRLEE
+307 RLEE
-318 VLDIYERYDK
+318 VLDVYERYDK

-342 MTLQGEGIFSHN
+342 INLQNEGIFSHN

-396 DELYRNNIKVD
+396 DELYRNNAKVE

-412 IIITDEAHNFAPKG
+412 VIITDEAHNFAPKG

-477 ASDIDTIREET
+477 ASDIDTIKEET

-529 HTENPFDELTA
+529 HTENPFDELEG
-540 HDNEVYE
+540 HENEEFE
-547 KFFLDIKD
+547 KFFMDIKD
-555 LLPIDTSNLNGALM
+555 LLPIDASNLNTVLI
-569 NYNKKSGDNLSYDEF
+569 NYNKKSGENLSYDDL
-584 KNNLD
+584 KNKLD
-589 KLCEIELIEKE
+589 ELCQRDFIEKE
-600 TNFLTEMYKIIYPMM
+600 DNFLTVMYKI
-615 NLKII
+615 K

>member
-134 AEGMDDVYKDLF
+134 AEGMDNVYKDLF

-269 VILSKGASFESFKNK
+269 VMLSKGASFDSFKNK

-396 DELYRNNIKVD
+396 DELYRNNVKVD

-589 KLCEIELIEKE
+589 ELCEIEMIEKE
-600 TNFLTEMYKIIYPMM
+600 TNFLTEMYNIK
-615 NLKII
+615 

>member
-16 SKDKNFR
+16 SKEKNFR

-40 EVVDSQTFNR
+40 EVVDSKTFNR

-59 FVDSDVLSS
+59 FIDSDVLSS

-93 YPPLTGSDLRAPV
+93 YPPLTGSDLRAPK
-106 FDEIKNLLIDTLP
+106 FNEIKNLLIDTKP
-119 KESLILGSIKNTDNI
+119 NNSLILGSIKNTDNI
-134 AEGMDDVYKDLF
+134 AEGMDDIYKNLF
-146 STFQNKEFIKQ
+146 STFENNEYLKQ

-214 TNNSEISN
+214 SNNSEISDKN
-222 KDYTDKFKCLEI
+222 YSDKFKCLEI
-234 GIHTG
+234 GLHTG

-259 LTDSMNNVID
+259 LTDSMKNVID
-269 VILSKGASFESFKNK
+269 VMLAKGSSYESFKNK
-284 LDLLLEG
+284 LDMLLEG

-299 ILSEIAIE
+299 ILAEIAAEPDISKKN
-307 EDQTRRDRLEE
+307 RLEE
-318 VLDIYERYDK
+318 VLDVYERYDK

-342 MTLQGEGIFSHN
+342 INLQNEGIFSHN

-396 DELYRNNIKVD
+396 DELYRNNAKVD

-412 IIITDEAHNFAPKG
+412 VIITDEAHNFAPKG

-477 ASDIDTIREET
+477 ASDIDTIKEET

-529 HTENPFDELTA
+529 HTENPFDELEG
-540 HDNEVYE
+540 HENEEYE
-547 KFFLDIKD
+547 KFFMDIKD
-555 LLPIDTSNLNGALM
+555 LLPIDASNLSQVLM
-569 NYNKKSGDNLSYDEF
+569 NYNKKSGENLSYDDL
-584 KNNLD
+584 KNKLD
-589 KLCEIELIEKE
+589 ELCQRDFIEKE
-600 TNFLTEMYKIIYPMM
+600 DNFLTEMYKI
-615 NLKII
+615 K

>member
-16 SKDKNFR
+16 SKEKNFR

-40 EVVDSQTFNR
+40 EVVDSKTFNR

-59 FVDSDVLSS
+59 FIDSDVLSS

-93 YPPLTGSDLRAPV
+93 YPPLTGSDLRAPK
-106 FDEIKNLLIDTLP
+106 FNEIKNLLIDTKP
-119 KESLILGSIKNTDNI
+119 NNSLILGSIKNTDNI
-134 AEGMDDVYKDLF
+134 AEGMDDIYKNLF
-146 STFQNKEFIKQ
+146 STLENNEYLKQ

-214 TNNSEISN
+214 SNNSEISDKN
-222 KDYTDKFKCLEI
+222 YSDKFKCLEI
-234 GIHTG
+234 GLHTG

-259 LTDSMNNVID
+259 LTDSMKNVID
-269 VILSKGASFESFKNK
+269 VMLAKGSSYESFKNK
-284 LDLLLEG
+284 LDMLLEG

-299 ILSEIAIE
+299 IIAEIAAEPDISKKN
-307 EDQTRRDRLEE
+307 RLEE
-318 VLDIYERYDK
+318 VLDVYERYDK

-342 MTLQGEGIFSHN
+342 INLQNEGIFSHN

-396 DELYRNNIKVD
+396 DELYRNNAKVD

-412 IIITDEAHNFAPKG
+412 VIITDEAHNFAPKG

-477 ASDIDTIREET
+477 ASDIDTIKEET

-516 SFVRIRAANTVSP
+516 SFVRIRAANTLSP
-529 HTENPFDELTA
+529 HTENPFDELEG
-540 HDNEVYE
+540 HENEEYE
-547 KFFLDIKD
+547 KFFIDIKD
-555 LLPIDTSNLNGALM
+555 LLPIDASNLSQVLM
-569 NYNKKSGDNLSYDEF
+569 NYNKKSGENLSYDEL
-584 KNNLD
+584 KNKLD
-589 KLCEIELIEKE
+589 ELCQRDFIEKE
-600 TNFLTEMYKIIYPMM
+600 DNFLTEMYKI
-615 NLKII
+615 K

>member
-16 SKDKNFR
+16 SKEKNFR

-40 EVVDSQTFNR
+40 EVVDSKTFNR

-59 FVDSDVLSS
+59 FIDSDVLSS

-93 YPPLTGSDLRAPV
+93 YPPLTGSDLRAPE
-106 FDEIKNLLIDTLP
+106 FKEIKNLLIETKP
-119 KESLILGSIKNTDNI
+119 NNSLILGSIKNTDNI
-134 AEGMDDVYKDLF
+134 AEGMDDIYKNLF
-146 STFQNKEFIKQ
+146 STFENNEYLKQ

-214 TNNSEISN
+214 SNNSEISDKN
-222 KDYTDKFKCLEI
+222 YTDKFKCLEI
-234 GIHTG
+234 GLHTG

-259 LTDSMNNVID
+259 LTDSMKNVID
-269 VILSKGASFESFKNK
+269 VMLAKGSSFESFKNK
-284 LDLLLEG
+284 LDMLLEG

-299 ILSEIAIE
+299 IIAEIAAEPDINKKN
-307 EDQTRRDRLEE
+307 RLEE

-342 MTLQGEGIFSHN
+342 INLQNEGIFSHN

-396 DELYRNNIKVD
+396 DELYRNNAKVE

-412 IIITDEAHNFAPKG
+412 VIITDEAHNFAPKG

-477 ASDIDTIREET
+477 ASDIDTIKEET

-529 HTENPFDELTA
+529 HTENPFDELEG
-540 HDNEVYE
+540 HENEEFE
-547 KFFLDIKD
+547 KFFIDIKD
-555 LLPIDTSNLNGALM
+555 LLPIDASNLNTVLI
-569 NYNKKSGDNLSYDEF
+569 NYNKKSGENLSYDDL
-584 KNNLD
+584 KNKLD
-589 KLCEIELIEKE
+589 ELCQRDFIEKE
-600 TNFLTEMYKIIYPMM
+600 DNFLTVMYKI
-615 NLKII
+615 K

>member
-16 SKDKNFR
+16 SKEKNFR

-40 EVVDSQTFNR
+40 EVVDSKTFNR
-50 FIPLDIGGD
+50 FIPLNIGGD
-59 FVDSDVLSS
+59 FVDSEVLSS

-93 YPPLTGSDLRAPV
+93 YPPLTGSDLRAPE
-106 FDEIKNLLIDTLP
+106 FNEIKNLLIDTKP
-119 KESLILGSIKNTDNI
+119 NNSLILGSIKNTDNI
-134 AEGMDDVYKDLF
+134 AKGMDDIYKNLF
-146 STFQNKEFIKQ
+146 STFENNEYLKQ

-214 TNNSEISN
+214 SNNSEISEKN
-222 KDYTDKFKCLEI
+222 YKDNFKCLEI
-234 GIHTG
+234 GLHTG

-249 LKNLLNAASP
+249 LKNLLNAAAP

-269 VILSKGASFESFKNK
+269 VMLAKGSSFESFKNK
-284 LDLLLEG
+284 LDMLLEG

-299 ILSEIAIE
+299 IIAEIAAE
-307 EDQTRRDRLEE
+307 PDPSKKNRLEE
-318 VLDIYERYDK
+318 VLDVYERYDK

-342 MTLQGEGIFSHN
+342 INLQNEGIFSHN

-396 DELYRNNIKVD
+396 DELYRNNAKVD

-412 IIITDEAHNFAPKG
+412 VIITDEAHNFAPKG

-477 ASDIDTIREET
+477 ASDIDTIKEET
-488 DLSSDETK
+488 DLSIDETK

-529 HTENPFDELTA
+529 HTENPFDELEG
-540 HDNEVYE
+540 HDNEEFE
-547 KFFLDIKD
+547 KFFMDTKD
-555 LLPIDTSNLNGALM
+555 LFPIDASNLSLVLM
-569 NYNKKSGDNLSYDEF
+569 NYNKKSGENLSYDEF
-584 KNNLD
+584 KNKLD
-589 KLCEIELIEKE
+589 KLCERDFIEKE
-600 TNFLTEMYKIIYPMM
+600 DNFLTEMYKI
-615 NLKII
+615 K

>member
-16 SKDKNFR
+16 SKEKNFR

-40 EVVDSQTFNR
+40 EVVDSKTFNR

-59 FVDSDVLSS
+59 FIDSDVLSS

-93 YPPLTGSDLRAPV
+93 YPPLTGSDLRAPD
-106 FDEIKNLLIDTLP
+106 FNEIKNLLIETKP
-119 KESLILGSIKNTDNI
+119 NNSLILGSIKNTDNI
-134 AEGMDDVYKDLF
+134 AEGMDDIYKNLF
-146 STFQNKEFIKQ
+146 STFENNEYLKQ

-214 TNNSEISN
+214 SNNSEIS
-222 KDYTDKFKCLEI
+222 DKNYSENFKCLEI
-234 GIHTG
+234 GLHTG

-249 LKNLLNAASP
+249 LKNLLNATSA
-259 LTDSMNNVID
+259 LTDSMKNVID
-269 VILSKGASFESFKNK
+269 VMLAKGSSFESFKNK
-284 LDLLLEG
+284 LDMLLEG

-299 ILSEIAIE
+299 IIAEIAAEPDINKKN
-307 EDQTRRDRLEE
+307 RLED

-342 MTLQGEGIFSHN
+342 INLQNEGIFSHN

-374 RMINVFST
+374 RMINVFLT

-396 DELYRNNIKVD
+396 DELYRNNAKVD

-412 IIITDEAHNFAPKG
+412 VIITDEAHNFAPKG

-477 ASDIDTIREET
+477 ASDIDTIKEET

-529 HTENPFDELTA
+529 HTENPFDELEG
-540 HDNEVYE
+540 HENEEYE
-547 KFFLDIKD
+547 KFFMDIKD
-555 LLPIDTSNLNGALM
+555 LLPIDASNLSMVLM
-569 NYNKKSGDNLSYDEF
+569 NYNKKSGENLSYDDL
-584 KNNLD
+584 KNKLD
-589 KLCEIELIEKE
+589 ELCQRDFIEKE
-600 TNFLTEMYKIIYPMM
+600 DNFLTEMYKI
-615 NLKII
+615 K

>member
-1 MKVLGVTTTREVYIG
+1 MKVLGITTTREVYIG
-16 SKDKNFR
+16 SKEKNFR

-40 EVVDSQTFNR
+40 EVVDSKTFNR

-59 FVDSDVLSS
+59 FIDSDVLSS

-93 YPPLTGSDLRAPV
+93 YPPLTGSDLRAPE
-106 FDEIKNLLIDTLP
+106 FNEIKNLLIDTKP
-119 KESLILGSIKNTDNI
+119 NNSLILGSIKNTDNI
-134 AEGMDDVYKDLF
+134 AESMDDIYKNLF
-146 STFQNKEFIKQ
+146 STFENNEYLKQ

-214 TNNSEISN
+214 SNNSEISDKN
-222 KDYTDKFKCLEI
+222 YSDKFKCLEI
-234 GIHTG
+234 GLHTG

-259 LTDSMNNVID
+259 LTDSMKNVID
-269 VILSKGASFESFKNK
+269 VMLAKGSSYESFKNK
-284 LDLLLEG
+284 LDMLLAG

-299 ILSEIAIE
+299 IIAEIAAE
-307 EDQTRRDRLEE
+307 PDTSKKNRLEE
-318 VLDIYERYDK
+318 VLDVYERYDK

-342 MTLQGEGIFSHN
+342 INLQNEGIFSHN

-396 DELYRNNIKVD
+396 DELYRNNAKVD

-412 IIITDEAHNFAPKG
+412 VIITDEAHNFAPKG

-477 ASDIDTIREET
+477 ASDIDTIKEET

-529 HTENPFDELTA
+529 HTENPFDELEG
-540 HDNEVYE
+540 HENEEYE
-547 KFFLDIKD
+547 KFFMDIKD
-555 LLPIDTSNLNGALM
+555 LLPIDASNLSQVLM
-569 NYNKKSGDNLSYDEF
+569 NYNKKSGENLSYDDL
-584 KNNLD
+584 KNKLD
-589 KLCEIELIEKE
+589 ELCKRDFIEKE
-600 TNFLTEMYKIIYPMM
+600 DNFLTEMYKI
-615 NLKII
+615 K